1 MLLITPTFKN
11 VKVSEQNMLFKIDI
25 MILGPEGRR
34 REETNRG
41 SGKEERT

>member
-11 VKVSEQNMLFKIDI
+11 VKVSQQNMLFKIDI
-25 MILGPEGRR
+25 LILGPKGRR

-41 SGKEERT
+41 SGKEERA